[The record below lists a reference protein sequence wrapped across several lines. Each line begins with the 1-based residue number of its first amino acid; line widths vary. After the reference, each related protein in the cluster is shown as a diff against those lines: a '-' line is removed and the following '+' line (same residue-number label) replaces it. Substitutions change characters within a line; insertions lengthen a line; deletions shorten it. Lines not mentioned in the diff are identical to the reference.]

1 MDIRNACLLAKKNN
15 GFIYRKDK
23 EFISGLR
30 HPTNNTKELVGIYDF
45 QERKRQNRWEPS
57 LDDLIATDWQVWAEK

>member
-1 MDIRNACLLAKKNN
+1 MDIRKACLEAKKVN
-15 GFIYRKDK
+15 GMIYRKNNNY
-23 EFISGLR
+23 ISGLC

-57 LDDLIATDWQVWAEK
+57 LDDLIATDWQVWAKK